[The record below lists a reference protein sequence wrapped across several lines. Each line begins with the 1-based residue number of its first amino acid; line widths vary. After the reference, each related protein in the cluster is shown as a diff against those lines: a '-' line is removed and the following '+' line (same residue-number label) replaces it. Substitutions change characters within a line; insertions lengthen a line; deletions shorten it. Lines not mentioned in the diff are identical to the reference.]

1 VLKEILGQQES
12 DSAPSQSQGTSPAS
26 SPSTPT
32 KSPTASS
39 LMSTSSRN
47 TLSKDVEI
55 TGSIKFSND
64 LIIDGKI
71 DGEVISDGSLTIG
84 ENALVKGMIKTKSVV
99 VFGKVNGNI
108 EVKEHCDL
116 KKDAEIVGDIKA
128 GTLSIEGGASFMGQS
143 AVGHTPAGASAASK
157 LAGGK

>member
-1 VLKEILGQQES
+1 M
-12 DSAPSQSQGTSPAS
+12 S
-26 SPSTPT
+26 SN
-32 KSPTASS
+32 
-39 LMSTSSRN
+39 SRN
-47 TLSKDVEI
+47 TLASDVEI

-84 ENALVKGMIKTKSVV
+84 ENAIIKGEIKTKSVV

-108 EVKEHCDL
+108 EVKEQCDL

-143 AVGHTPAGASAASK
+143 AVGQGAASAPSSPASGGSQK
-157 LAGGK
+157 PGGGK

>member
-1 VLKEILGQQES
+1 M
-12 DSAPSQSQGTSPAS
+12 S
-26 SPSTPT
+26 SN
-32 KSPTASS
+32 
-39 LMSTSSRN
+39 SRN
-47 TLSKDVEI
+47 TLAKDVEI

-84 ENALVKGMIKTKSVV
+84 ENALVKGQIKTKSVV

-116 KKDAEIVGDIKA
+116 KKDAEIIGDIKA

-143 AVGHTPAGASAASK
+143 AVGQSTAAPAATPKQPAGGGGAKPSG
-157 LAGGK
+157 GGK

>member
-1 VLKEILGQQES
+1 M
-12 DSAPSQSQGTSPAS
+12 S
-26 SPSTPT
+26 S
-32 KSPTASS
+32 
-39 LMSTSSRN
+39 SSRN
-47 TLSKDVEI
+47 TLSSDVEI

-71 DGEVISDGSLTIG
+71 DGEVTSDGSLTIG
-84 ENALVKGMIKTKSVV
+84 ENAVIKGEIKTKSVV

-116 KKDAEIVGDIKA
+116 KKDAHIVGDIKA

-143 AVGHTPAGASAASK
+143 AVGQGAAPATSG
-157 LAGGK
+157 GGKPSGK

>member
-1 VLKEILGQQES
+1 M
-12 DSAPSQSQGTSPAS
+12 S
-26 SPSTPT
+26 S
-32 KSPTASS
+32 
-39 LMSTSSRN
+39 SSRN
-47 TLSKDVEI
+47 TLAKDVEI

-84 ENALVKGMIKTKSVV
+84 ENALIKGQIKTKSVV

-108 EVKEHCDL
+108 DVKEHCDL

-143 AVGHTPAGASAASK
+143 AVGHGATSGGASASHTPPVNK
-157 LAGGK
+157 PGGGK